1 MLKLDLEKVD
11 EPDIKLSTSVGSSKQ
26 QECFRKKQ
34 KSTFALLTTPKP
46 LTVWIIANCGKFLK
60 RWEYQ
65 TALPNFLLGKMYA
78 GKEAKLELDLEQW
91 TDSKLERHNSKLY
104 IVTLPI

>member
-1 MLKLDLEKVD
+1 MFKLDLEK
-11 EPDIKLSTSVGSSKQ
+11 EEELEIKLPTSDGSQKKEERSRGTSTS
-26 QECFRKKQ
+26 
-34 KSTFALLTTPKP
+34 ALLTMPIP
-46 LTVWIIANCGKFLK
+46 SPVWIIANCGKFLK

>member
-11 EPDIKLSTSVGSSKQ
+11 EPDIKLSTSVGSSKK

-46 LTVWIIANCGKFLK
+46 LTVWIIANCGKI
-60 RWEYQ
+60 
-65 TALPNFLLGKMYA
+65 
-78 GKEAKLELDLEQW
+78 LELGQTILLVFWEICMQV
-91 TDSKLERHNSKLY
+91 N
-104 IVTLPI
+104 